1 MATIIDDPQ
10 GRSPYW
16 IAVISTIENGRP
28 KRIWRSTKIR
38 INPLPL
44 LKEKP
49 QGMTEDEWQQY
60 LKQSLTPEGKPK
72 TKRDMRLE
80 AEEIARS
87 LELGIR
93 GKNQGQ
99 IEARNLRQLLEEIEG
114 RPVAYTS
121 VRQALEDWISSLKG
135 SIAPAT
141 TTKYT
146 GIKNAFLEW
155 LGPRADAN
163 LSSLGPKDFLEY
175 RNQLLNEGRT
185 PKTADLNVCKIL
197 GAPFRQA
204 VKLGTLSKNPLANVP
219 PLKKGRFE
227 KGIFAP
233 EEISRLVKA
242 AERDWKGAILAGYFT
257 GARLQDV
264 CNLRWDSA
272 DLANKPATIRFRT
285 GKTDQAITLTI
296 HPELEDHLIT
306 CANSDDS
313 RAFVF
318 PTLAGTP
325 SPALSIAFKQI
336 MEKAGIEAGIAR
348 EKLGAKGRTISSR
361 SWHSLRHS
369 FNSAL
374 ANQGVSQEL
383 RQKFTGH
390 STAEMNAVYT
400 HHELE
405 TIRRAI
411 TSIPRLPGK

>member
-1 MATIIDDPQ
+1 MATIIKDP
-10 GRSPYW
+10 GDRSPYW
-16 IAVISTIENGRP
+16 IAVISTIQNGRP
-28 KRIWRSTKIR
+28 KRVWRSTKVRHTPLEGDKRPDGKPVTKKDLELKAQDIARGYEQDIR
-38 INPLPL
+38 I
-44 LKEKP
+44 
-49 QGMTEDEWQQY
+49 QDQ
-60 LKQSLTPEGKPK
+60 
-72 TKRDMRLE
+72 
-80 AEEIARS
+80 AEVT
-87 LELGIR
+87 
-93 GKNQGQ
+93 
-99 IEARNLRQLLEEIEG
+99 ARNLRRLLGEIEG
-114 RPVAYTS
+114 QPMVYTS
-121 VRQALEDWISSLKG
+121 VRQALEDWINSLKG

-146 GIKNAFLEW
+146 GIKNAFIEW
-155 LGPRADAN
+155 LGPRAEAN

-175 RNQLLNEGRT
+175 RNQLLDGGRT
-185 PKTADLNVCKIL
+185 TKTADLIVRKIL

-227 KGIFAP
+227 KGVFAP
-233 EEISRLVKA
+233 EEISRLVNV
-242 AERDWKGAILAGYFT
+242 AERDWKGAILVGYFT

-264 CNLRWDSA
+264 CSLRWDSV
-272 DLANKPATIRFRT
+272 DLAKKIIRFRT
-285 GKTDQAITLTI
+285 AKTDQAITLAI

-306 CANSDDS
+306 CADSDDS

-318 PTLAGTP
+318 RTLAGKR
-325 SPALSIAFKQI
+325 SPALSIAFKEI
-336 MEKAGIEAGIAR
+336 MEKAGIEAGVAR

-390 STAEMNAVYT
+390 TSAEMNAIYT

-405 TIRRAI
+405 TIRKAI

>member
-1 MATIIDDPQ
+1 MATVITDPQ

-16 IAVISTIENGRP
+16 IAVISTVKN
-28 KRIWRSTKIR
+28 
-38 INPLPL
+38 
-44 LKEKP
+44 
-49 QGMTEDEWQQY
+49 
-60 LKQSLTPEGKPK
+60 GKPARVWK
-72 TKRDMRLE
+72 TTKVPHTPLKGKLPDGQKQPTAKELKLKAEDFARALE
-80 AEEIARS
+80 QD
-87 LELGIR
+87 IR
-93 GKNQGQ
+93 AKNQGEV
-99 IEARNLRQLLEEIEG
+99 EARNLRRLLGEIEE
-114 RPVAYTS
+114 RPVAFTS

-135 SIAPAT
+135 SIAPTT

-175 RNQLLNEGRT
+175 RNQLLDGGRT
-185 PKTADLNVCKIL
+185 PKTADLIVHKIL
-197 GAPFRQA
+197 GAPLRQA
-204 VKLGTLSKNPLANVP
+204 LKLGTLSKNPLHSVP
-219 PLKKGRFE
+219 LLKKSRFE
-227 KGIFAP
+227 KGVFAP

-242 AERDWKGAILAGYFT
+242 AERDWKGAILVGYFT

-264 CNLRWDSA
+264 CNLRWDNV
-272 DLANKPATIRFRT
+272 DLAKKIIRFRT
-285 GKTDQAITLTI
+285 AKTDQAITLAI
-296 HPELEDHLIT
+296 HPELEDYLVT
-306 CANSDDS
+306 CADSDDS

-318 PTLAGTP
+318 RSLAGKP
-325 SPALSIAFKQI
+325 SPTLSIAFREI

-374 ANQGVSQEL
+374 ANHGVSQEL

-405 TIRRAI
+405 TIRQAI

>member
-1 MATIIDDPQ
+1 MATIIKDPQ

-16 IAVISTIENGRP
+16 IAVISTIQNGRT
-28 KRIWRSTKIR
+28 KRVWRSTKIR
-38 INPLPL
+38 HTPLEGDKRP
-44 LKEKP
+44 
-49 QGMTEDEWQQY
+49 D
-60 LKQSLTPEGKPK
+60 GKPVTRK
-72 TKRDMRLE
+72 DLE
-80 AEEIARS
+80 SQAEDIAR
-87 LELGIR
+87 GIEHDIR
-93 GKNQGQ
+93 IQDQ
-99 IEARNLRQLLEEIEG
+99 REVTARNLRRLLGEIEG
-114 RPVAYTS
+114 QPMVYTS
-121 VRQALEDWISSLKG
+121 VRQALEEWINSLKG

-141 TTKYT
+141 TTKYA

-155 LGPRADAN
+155 LGPRAEAN

-175 RNQLLNEGRT
+175 RNQLLEGGRT
-185 PKTADLNVCKIL
+185 PKTADLIVRKIL

-227 KGIFAP
+227 KGVFVP
-233 EEISRLVKA
+233 EEISRLVNV
-242 AERDWKGAILAGYFT
+242 AEQDWKGAILVGYFT

-264 CNLRWDSA
+264 CNLRWDSV
-272 DLANKPATIRFRT
+272 DLAKKIIRFRT
-285 GKTDQAITLTI
+285 AKTDQAITLAI

-318 PTLAGTP
+318 LTLAGKP

-405 TIRRAI
+405 TIRQAI

>member
-1 MATIIDDPQ
+1 MATIIKDPQ

-16 IAVISTIENGRP
+16 IAVISTIKNGKPTRVW
-28 KRIWRSTKIR
+28 KTTKI
-38 INPLPL
+38 P
-44 LKEKP
+44 
-49 QGMTEDEWQQY
+49 
-60 LKQSLTPEGKPK
+60 LTPLKGKLPEGQKPLTARELK
-72 TKRDMRLE
+72 LKADDVARALE
-80 AEEIARS
+80 QD
-87 LELGIR
+87 IR
-93 GKNQGQ
+93 AQNQGE
-99 IEARNLRQLLEEIEG
+99 IEARNLRRLLGEIEG
-114 RPVAYTS
+114 RSVAYTS

-135 SIAPAT
+135 SIAPST

-146 GIKNAFLEW
+146 GIKNAFIEW
-155 LGPRADAN
+155 LGPRSDAN

-175 RNQLLNEGRT
+175 RNFLLDEGRT
-185 PKTADLNVCKIL
+185 PKTADLIVRKIL
-197 GAPFRQA
+197 GAPLRQA

-227 KGIFAP
+227 KGVFAP
-233 EEISRLVKA
+233 EEISRLVNV
-242 AERDWKGAILAGYFT
+242 AERDWKGAILVGYFT

-264 CNLRWDSA
+264 CNLRWDSV
-272 DLANKPATIRFRT
+272 DLAKKIIRFRT
-285 GKTDQAITLTI
+285 AKTDQAITLAI

-306 CANSDDS
+306 CADSDDS

-318 PTLAGTP
+318 RTLAGKL

-336 MEKAGIEAGIAR
+336 MGKAGIEAGVAR
-348 EKLGAKGRTISSR
+348 EKLGAKGKTISSR

-411 TSIPRLPGK
+411 TSIPRLPRKI

>member
-1 MATIIDDPQ
+1 MARALEQD
-10 GRSPYW
+10 
-16 IAVISTIENGRP
+16 
-28 KRIWRSTKIR
+28 IR
-38 INPLPL
+38 
-44 LKEKP
+44 
-49 QGMTEDEWQQY
+49 
-60 LKQSLTPEGKPK
+60 
-72 TKRDMRLE
+72 
-80 AEEIARS
+80 A
-87 LELGIR
+87 
-93 GKNQGQ
+93 KNQGEV
-99 IEARNLRQLLEEIEG
+99 EARNLRRLLGEIEG
-114 RPVAYTS
+114 QPMVYTS
-121 VRQALEDWISSLKG
+121 VKQTLEDWISSLKG

-155 LGPRADAN
+155 LGPRAEAN

-175 RNQLLNEGRT
+175 RNQLLNGGRT
-185 PKTADLNVCKIL
+185 PKTADLIVRKIL

-219 PLKKGRFE
+219 ALKKGRFE
-227 KGIFAP
+227 KGVFAP
-233 EEISRLVKA
+233 EEISRLVSV
-242 AERDWKGAILAGYFT
+242 AERDWKGAILAAYFT

-264 CNLRWDSA
+264 CNLRWDSI
-272 DLANKPATIRFRT
+272 DLAKKIISFRT
-285 GKTDQAITLTI
+285 GKTDQAITLSI
-296 HPELEDHLIT
+296 HPELEDHLII

-318 PTLAGTP
+318 PTLAGKP
-325 SPALSIAFKQI
+325 SPGLSIAFKQI

-405 TIRRAI
+405 TIRKAI
-411 TSIPRLPGK
+411 TSIPRLPSQAA

>member
-1 MATIIDDPQ
+1 MATIIEDPK

-16 IAVISTIENGRP
+16 IAVVSTIENDRP
-28 KRIWRSTKIR
+28 KRVWRSTKIR

-49 QGMTEDEWQQY
+49 PGMTEDEWQQY
-60 LKQSLTPEGKPK
+60 LQQSLKADGKPK
-72 TKRDMRLE
+72 TKRDTRLE
-80 AEEIARS
+80 AEEIARA

-93 GKNQGQ
+93 GKNQGEA
-99 IEARNLRQLLEEIEG
+99 EARNLRRLLGEVEG
-114 RPVAYTS
+114 RPVAFTS
-121 VRQALEDWISSLKG
+121 VRQALEDWINSLKG

-146 GIKNAFLEW
+146 GIKNAFIEW
-155 LGPRADAN
+155 LGPRAEAN

-175 RNQLLNEGRT
+175 RNQLLDGGRT
-185 PKTADLNVCKIL
+185 PKTVDLIVRKIL
-197 GAPFRQA
+197 GAAFRQA

-219 PLKKGRFE
+219 ALKKGRFE
-227 KGIFAP
+227 KGVFVP
-233 EEISRLVKA
+233 EEISRLVTV
-242 AERDWKGAILAGYFT
+242 AERDWKGAILVGYFT

-264 CNLRWDSA
+264 CNLRWDRV
-272 DLANKPATIRFRT
+272 DLAKNIIRFQT
-285 GKTDQAITLTI
+285 AKTDQTITLAI
-296 HPELEDHLIT
+296 HPELEDHLII
-306 CANSDDS
+306 CADSDDS

-325 SPALSIAFKQI
+325 SPALSIAFKEI
-336 MEKAGIEAGIAR
+336 MERAGIEAGVAR

-390 STAEMNAVYT
+390 STAEMNTVYT

-405 TIRRAI
+405 TIRKAI
-411 TSIPRLPGK
+411 SSIPVLPGK

>member
-1 MATIIDDPQ
+1 MATIIKDP
-10 GRSPYW
+10 GNRSPYW
-16 IAVISTIENGRP
+16 IAVISTIQNGRP
-28 KRIWRSTKIR
+28 KRVWRSTKVRHTPLEGDKRPDGKSVTKKDLELKAQDIARGYEQDIR
-38 INPLPL
+38 I
-44 LKEKP
+44 
-49 QGMTEDEWQQY
+49 QDQ
-60 LKQSLTPEGKPK
+60 
-72 TKRDMRLE
+72 
-80 AEEIARS
+80 AEVT
-87 LELGIR
+87 
-93 GKNQGQ
+93 
-99 IEARNLRQLLEEIEG
+99 ARNLRRLLGEIEG
-114 RPVAYTS
+114 QPMVYTS
-121 VRQALEDWISSLKG
+121 VRQALEDWVSSLKG

-146 GIKNAFLEW
+146 GIKNGFLEW
-155 LGPRADAN
+155 LGPRAEAN

-175 RNQLLNEGRT
+175 RNQLLDGGRT
-185 PKTADLNVCKIL
+185 PKTADLIVRKIL

-219 PLKKGRFE
+219 PLKKSRFE
-227 KGIFAP
+227 KGVFTP
-233 EEISRLVKA
+233 EEISRLVNA

-264 CNLRWDSA
+264 CNLRWDST
-272 DLANKPATIRFRT
+272 DLAKKIISFRT
-285 GKTDQAITLTI
+285 GKTDQAITLAI
-296 HPELEDHLIT
+296 HPELEDNLIT

-318 PTLAGTP
+318 PALAGKP

-390 STAEMNAVYT
+390 SSAEMNAVYT

-405 TIRRAI
+405 TIRKAI
-411 TSIPRLPGK
+411 TSIPRLPRKI

>member
-1 MATIIDDPQ
+1 MATVITDPQ

-16 IAVISTIENGRP
+16 IAVISTVKN
-28 KRIWRSTKIR
+28 
-38 INPLPL
+38 
-44 LKEKP
+44 
-49 QGMTEDEWQQY
+49 
-60 LKQSLTPEGKPK
+60 GKPARVWK
-72 TKRDMRLE
+72 TTKVPHTPLKGKLPDGQKQPTAKELKLKAEDFARALE
-80 AEEIARS
+80 QD
-87 LELGIR
+87 IR
-93 GKNQGQ
+93 AKNQGQ
-99 IEARNLRQLLEEIEG
+99 VEARNLRRLLGEIEE
-114 RPVAYTS
+114 RPVAFTS

-135 SIAPAT
+135 SIAPTT

-175 RNQLLNEGRT
+175 RNQLLDGGRT
-185 PKTADLNVCKIL
+185 PKTADLIVHKIL
-197 GAPFRQA
+197 GAPLRQA
-204 VKLGTLSKNPLANVP
+204 LKLGTLSKNPLHSVP
-219 PLKKGRFE
+219 LLKKSRFE
-227 KGIFAP
+227 KGVFAP

-242 AERDWKGAILAGYFT
+242 AERDWKGAILVGYFT

-264 CNLRWDSA
+264 CNLRWDNV
-272 DLANKPATIRFRT
+272 DLAKKIIRFRT
-285 GKTDQAITLTI
+285 AKNDQAITLAI
-296 HPELEDHLIT
+296 HPELEDHLVT
-306 CANSDDS
+306 CADSDDS

-318 PTLAGTP
+318 PALAGKP
-325 SPALSIAFKQI
+325 SPTLSIAFREV
-336 MEKAGIEAGIAR
+336 MERAGIEAGIAR

-374 ANQGVSQEL
+374 ANHGVSQEL

-405 TIRRAI
+405 TIRQAVA
-411 TSIPRLPGK
+411 SIPRLP